1 MSFHFPSLAQ
11 SQAVA
16 FYGNLLRIGTIAK
29 IESDFTVRPQRYLL
43 LQTLR
48 ARHITIWRKCTHST
62 AGKLLQRPKQ
72 RQSFRRKFFH
82 DAIRFSEQSTTFS
95 FHGSTYRTSSSHLRN
110 CLRTWQIPRVISKT
124 SFRYGR
130 AWFTFHQPT
139 DSQKATRIFYSKSC
153 FRFELPEVHNKRRSI
168 DFLEG
173 EDRVRLTHID
183 KLKKMRRVRHICF
196 RLYDNAD
203 MHDVYIDFGNVS
215 VDNWLIS
222 SDDMPLKCPC
232 QTPKQRPVLQWR
244 EHIAATAFSFSTL
257 FPFRMT
263 SILKRVDL
271 CIKPA
276 NKAVKRFQTLCVT
289 KSGKLVTGIPGLA
302 YLTQAAWFVLDAR
315 SQWVDAM
322 GYEGES
328 DLDEDETRAELDD
341 HETWWTTIK
350 NIVSSRHHTDM
361 QDTET
366 VNRIQ

>member
-1 MSFHFPSLAQ
+1 
-11 SQAVA
+11 
-16 FYGNLLRIGTIAK
+16 
-29 IESDFTVRPQRYLL
+29 
-43 LQTLR
+43 
-48 ARHITIWRKCTHST
+48 
-62 AGKLLQRPKQ
+62 
-72 RQSFRRKFFH
+72 
-82 DAIRFSEQSTTFS
+82 
-95 FHGSTYRTSSSHLRN
+95 
-110 CLRTWQIPRVISKT
+110 
-124 SFRYGR
+124 
-130 AWFTFHQPT
+130 
-139 DSQKATRIFYSKSC
+139 
-153 FRFELPEVHNKRRSI
+153 
-168 DFLEG
+168 
-173 EDRVRLTHID
+173 
-183 KLKKMRRVRHICF
+183 
-196 RLYDNAD
+196 

-341 HETWWTTIK
+341 HET
-350 NIVSSRHHTDM
+350 
-361 QDTET
+361 
-366 VNRIQ
+366 